1 LSQKDPK
8 ASREAARYA
17 VPIASREWILTLLDE
32 AGKPLTAK
40 QIAGRLSI
48 DTAESKKALKSR
60 LAAMLRSGQVSM
72 NARSGYS
79 SRPAPSLL
87 EGTVSAHRD
96 GFGFLVLD
104 TETDDIYLSYQEM
117 KKVLHGD
124 RVQATLI
131 EDGTRSRSQA
141 RIETVL
147 ERPISRVTGRI
158 QSSREGLYVEPLS
171 RSLHH
176 PIQLEESNKFE
187 LSIGQIVEVELATAQ
202 RRGMFCGRIDKVLAE
217 EMSPDVEIEV
227 ALRNHDIPFEFPEEV
242 LAEVKAI
249 KNHLNAKDLKHRED
263 LRHLPFVTIDGQ
275 DAKDFD
281 DAVFAES
288 TGSGFRLWVA
298 IADVA
303 HYVTPGSPLET
314 EAIRRGTSVYF
325 PQWVVPMLPE
335 KLSNGLCSL
344 KPLEDRLAVVCVMDF
359 DASGHRIA
367 FRFLEAVIQSSA
379 RLIYEDVATCITD
392 PNALAALGEP
402 IAQNITMLLSVY
414 QKLLERRAKRGALEI
429 ETSELNIEWDET
441 GALSVMAQRVRTDAH
456 KLIEECML
464 AANVAMADLIASS
477 GQLGLYR
484 VHDEPDAERVT
495 RLASI
500 LAQFGIAFDADQA
513 KVTTQDFQ
521 KVLDASR
528 DQPAGAVLQMLILRT
543 MNQAIYTPDRRQH
556 FGLNY
561 EGYAHFTSPIRRL
574 ADLMNHRLVK
584 SVVTAERTQKQ
595 LKSPPANEEAGMQA
609 LGEQASLTERRADA
623 AVFEVLEWLKCEYLK
638 KYLGESFE
646 GVITTAV
653 KFGLFVN
660 IEPMM
665 AEGLIHV
672 SSLADDHYRFD
683 QDRGALIGTRSG
695 RVFSLGDRVVVQID
709 RVDAMLGQVSL
720 SLSEHRPLHRRGESS
735 GRSPKKRGQ
744 KTTSGRAPSKRKRTR
759 RG

>member
-1 LSQKDPK
+1 
-8 ASREAARYA
+8 
-17 VPIASREWILTLLDE
+17 
-32 AGKPLTAK
+32 
-40 QIAGRLSI
+40 
-48 DTAESKKALKSR
+48 
-60 LAAMLRSGQVSM
+60 MLRSGQVSM

-104 TETDDIYLSYQEM
+104 AETDDIYLSYQEM

-202 RRGMFCGRIDKVLAE
+202 RRGMFYGRIDKVLAE

-392 PNALAALGEP
+392 PKALAALGEP
-402 IAQNITMLLSVY
+402 IAQNITMLL
-414 QKLLERRAKRGALEI
+414 
-429 ETSELNIEWDET
+429 
-441 GALSVMAQRVRTDAH
+441 LS
-456 KLIEECML
+456 
-464 AANVAMADLIASS
+464 
-477 GQLGLYR
+477 
-484 VHDEPDAERVT
+484 
-495 RLASI
+495 
-500 LAQFGIAFDADQA
+500 
-513 KVTTQDFQ
+513 
-521 KVLDASR
+521 
-528 DQPAGAVLQMLILRT
+528 
-543 MNQAIYTPDRRQH
+543 
-556 FGLNY
+556 
-561 EGYAHFTSPIRRL
+561 
-574 ADLMNHRLVK
+574 
-584 SVVTAERTQKQ
+584 
-595 LKSPPANEEAGMQA
+595 
-609 LGEQASLTERRADA
+609 
-623 AVFEVLEWLKCEYLK
+623 
-638 KYLGESFE
+638 
-646 GVITTAV
+646 
-653 KFGLFVN
+653 
-660 IEPMM
+660 
-665 AEGLIHV
+665 LIH
-672 SSLADDHYRFD
+672 
-683 QDRGALIGTRSG
+683 I
-695 RVFSLGDRVVVQID
+695 
-709 RVDAMLGQVSL
+709 
-720 SLSEHRPLHRRGESS
+720 
-735 GRSPKKRGQ
+735 
-744 KTTSGRAPSKRKRTR
+744 
-759 RG
+759 

>member
-1 LSQKDPK
+1 MSQKDPQ

-32 AGKPLTAK
+32 VGKPLTAK

-48 DTAESKKALKSR
+48 DSSESKKALKSR
-60 LAAMLRSGQVSM
+60 LAAMLRSGQISI
-72 NARSGYS
+72 NARSGYL

-104 TETDDIYLSYQEM
+104 AESDDIYLSYQEM

-131 EDGTRSRSQA
+131 DSGAKARTQA
-141 RIETVL
+141 RIERVL

-158 QSSREGLYVEPLS
+158 QAGREGLYLEPLS

-176 PIQLEESNKFE
+176 PISIEDTTDVE
-187 LSIGQIVEVELATAQ
+187 LSIGQIVEVELTQA
-202 RRGMFCGRIDKVLAE
+202 RKSGMFCGRIDKVLAE
-217 EMSPDVEIEV
+217 EMSPDIEIEV
-227 ALRNHDIPFEFPEEV
+227 ALRNHDIPFEFPNAV
-242 LAEVKAI
+242 QAEIKGI
-249 KNHLNAKDLKHRED
+249 KNHLGESDLKHRED
-263 LRHLPFVTIDGQ
+263 LRHLPFVTIDGE

-281 DAVFAES
+281 DAVFAEPLE
-288 TGSGFRLWVA
+288 SGFRLWVA

-303 HYVTPGSPLET
+303 HYVKPGSPLES
-314 EAIRRGTSVYF
+314 EAINRGTSVYF
-325 PQWVVPMLPE
+325 PQFVVPMLPE

-359 DASGHRIA
+359 DASGRRVA
-367 FRFLEAVIQSSA
+367 FKFLEAVIQSSA
-379 RLIYEDVATCITD
+379 RLIYEDVATC
-392 PNALAALGEP
+392 LADVSVRNEFGEP
-402 IAQNITMLLSVY
+402 IAQNLTTLLSVY
-414 QKLLERRAKRGALEI
+414 ERLQARRAKRGALEI
-429 ETSELNIEWDET
+429 ETAELNIEWDAS

-464 AANVAMADLIASS
+464 AANVAMADLIAAS
-477 GQLGLYR
+477 GQFGLYR

-495 RLASI
+495 RLTSV
-500 LAQFGIAFDADQA
+500 LSQFGIAFDVDQD
-513 KVTTQDFQ
+513 KVTTQNFQ

-574 ADLMNHRLVK
+574 ADLLNHRLVK
-584 SVVTAERTQKQ
+584 SVVAAERSGKQ
-595 LKSPPANEEAGMQA
+595 LASPLPSDEAGMQA

-638 KYLGESFE
+638 KYLGDSFE

-672 SSLADDHYRFD
+672 SSMTDDHYQFD
-683 QDRGALIGTRSG
+683 QDRGALIGSRTG

-709 RVDAMLGQVSL
+709 RVEPALGQVSL
-720 SLSEHRPLHRRGESS
+720 SLCEHRPLHRRGESS

-744 KTTSGRAPSKRKRTR
+744 KPAAGRTPGKRKRSR